1 MGNTYTRQSSFT
13 DGDVITADLFN
24 NEYDQLLAAFAASTG
39 HTHDGTAAEG
49 GPITKLL
56 GTNITIGDATSGTD
70 ITVTFD
76 GETNDGVFKWMEDED
91 YFEFS
96 DDILIASTEKLQFR
110 DTAIY
115 INSSAD
121 GQLDLVADTEIQI
134 AATTVDIIGNVDV
147 SGTLTVAG
155 AVDFGDAALSNVGAV
170 QLDSIAGDADSNTS
184 IAFSGSDVITVT
196 AGGET
201 QITFNNGSI
210 LPTTDNDIDLG
221 SGSFEFKDL
230 YIDGTAYLD
239 TASVDALTVSGSTT
253 LAATSFGDADITN
266 VGSIA
271 LDTITN
277 DGTDITLDSSG
288 DIILDA
294 AGNEVFFKSSG
305 TSILEFKHD
314 SGDAVFTVSTADKN
328 FTVKGTDSSSAITA
342 LDIDMALAGKAT
354 FNGDVVVGGDL
365 TISGDDLT
373 MATNTSGHLLIADGT
388 NFNPTGVG
396 DLSEISTVANDDV
409 FLAVDTSGGGLK
421 KITRSTIVS
430 GLAVSGAAIS
440 NVVEDTTPQLGG
452 DLDMNGQDIVT
463 TSNANIDLAP
473 NGTGKVVVKGNSNP
487 GTVVFN
493 CESNSHGQTVKSQP
507 HSASVTNVL
516 TLPPGG
522 DQEIVGTTA
531 TQTLTNKTMG
541 ATSFGDN
548 NITNVGDIALDSIS
562 ADATDINVAVSDN
575 SATALTIKQGSD
587 AYLIIDTANS
597 SESVSIGTG
606 ISGTAITLGH
616 STSEVTV
623 ADNLTVTGDLTVSG
637 TTTTVNSTT
646 VNLNDHNIVL
656 DSGNSTS
663 AVINGAGITIEGGSG
678 SDATFTYN
686 TTGPKFELKLGSSH
700 EDLQVDQLI
709 AASLDISGDID
720 VDGTANL
727 DVVDIDGAV
736 DMASTL
742 GVTGV
747 VTANAGVVID
757 NITIDGTEIDLS
769 SGDLTVDVAGDIIL
783 DADGGDFKF
792 QDGGTEILRIT
803 NSSSDVVIRPV
814 VDAKDIIFQQRD
826 GTEVARI
833 EDNGTFNVVTDKL
846 AINGTAITSTAAEL
860 NILDGVT
867 STAAELNILDGVT
880 ATASELNLL
889 DGNTSVGSS
898 ITVADADG
906 FVVNDGGTMKTIPA
920 SDVKTYAAG
929 SAATKGFAI
938 AMAIVFG

>member
-56 GTNITIGDATSGTD
+56 GTNITIGDATAGTD

-76 GETNDGVFKWMEDED
+76 GESNDGVFKWMEDED

-134 AATTVDIIGNVDV
+134 AATTVDINGNVDV

-201 QITFNNGSI
+201 QVTFNNGSI
-210 LPTTDNDIDLG
+210 LPTTDDDVDLG
-221 SGSFEFKDL
+221 SSSFEFKDG
-230 YIDGTAYLD
+230 YFDGTLHADAINFNGTAITATAAELNIMDGVTSTAAELNILD
-239 TASVDALTVSGSTT
+239 GATVVVGEINALDLGST
-253 LAATSFGDADITN
+253 
-266 VGSIA
+266 
-271 LDTITN
+271 
-277 DGTDITLDSSG
+277 GTGTAINSKAV
-288 DIILDA
+288 ILDA
-294 AGNEVFFKSSG
+294 NKDYTGIRNL
-305 TSILEFKHD
+305 TL
-314 SGDAVFTVSTADKN
+314 T
-328 FTVKGTDSSSAITA
+328 
-342 LDIDMALAGKAT
+342 
-354 FNGDVVVGGDL
+354 GDL
-365 TISGDDLT
+365 TIGGDDLT

-430 GLAVSGAAIS
+430 GLAVTGAAIS

-463 TSNANIDLAP
+463 TSNADIDLAP
-473 NGTGKVVVKGNSNP
+473 NGTGKVVVKGNNNP

-575 SATALTIKQGSD
+575 SATAFTIKQGSD
-587 AYLIIDTANS
+587 NYFVIDTANS

-663 AVINGAGITIEGGSG
+663 AVVNGAGITIEGGSG
-678 SDATFTYN
+678 DDATFTYN
-686 TTGPKFELKLGSSH
+686 TSGPKFELKLGSSH
-700 EDLQVDQLI
+700 EDLQVDKL
-709 AASLDISGDID
+709 
-720 VDGTANL
+720 TANGGL
-727 DVVDIDGAV
+727 VA
-736 DMASTL
+736 
-742 GVTGV
+742 
-747 VTANAGVVID
+747 D

-792 QDGGTEILRIT
+792 QDDGTEILRIT
-803 NSSSDVVIRPV
+803 NSSSDVIIRPV
-814 VDAKDIIFQQRD
+814 VDAKDLIFQQRD
-826 GTEVARI
+826 GTEVARV
-833 EDNGTFNVVTDKL
+833 EDNGTFNVVTGKL
-846 AINGTAITSTAAEL
+846 AINGTAITSTAAELNILDGVTSTAAEL

-889 DGNTSVGSS
+889 DGGTSVGSS
-898 ITVADADG
+898 ITLADADG
-906 FVVNDGGTMKTIPA
+906 FIVNDGGTMKTIPA
-920 SDVKTYAAG
+920 TDVKTYAAG